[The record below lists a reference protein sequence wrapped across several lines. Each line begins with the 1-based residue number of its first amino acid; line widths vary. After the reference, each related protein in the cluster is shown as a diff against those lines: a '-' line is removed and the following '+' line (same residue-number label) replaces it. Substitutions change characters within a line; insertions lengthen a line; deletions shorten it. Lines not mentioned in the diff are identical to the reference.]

1 MKKVLNVYWGKG
13 LVGNITKE
21 NANFTFQYSKEW
33 IDGKNAFPI
42 SVSLPLKE
50 SLFERDISE
59 AFFGN
64 LLPESGIRTKI
75 ARYYGFSEKNNF
87 AMLNAI
93 GGECAG
99 ALMIVPENESVCAE
113 DGYSEVDVM
122 EISQMISAHKKRPLI
137 IGKDGLRLSLAG
149 AQDKLP
155 VYAKDNKYY
164 IPRGIA
170 ASNFIIKPP
179 IDEFQDTVINEAFC
193 MKLAKNTGLEVVD
206 VEIVRKGAVFL
217 LVKRYDRL
225 EQHGKVVRM
234 HQEDFCQA
242 IGIPY
247 DHKYETEGGPGL
259 ADCFNLID
267 THSSQPALDKKR
279 LIEFIVFNYYTG
291 NADAHGKNISF
302 LYEKGRI
309 RLAPFYDLMSTLV
322 YDGLTDKMAMK
333 IDGENRLRW
342 IRKRHFERF
351 ASKIDVKPKMVIDI
365 LEQMGRKLMIE
376 GECLIKEFDEKG
388 FDPGIIKSILSVIK
402 KQKENWISIN

>member
-1 MKKVLNVYWGKG
+1 MKKVLNVYWEKE

-21 NANFTFQYSKEW
+21 KVNFTFQYSKEW

-50 SLFERDISE
+50 GVFERDISE

-64 LLPESGIRTKI
+64 LLPEAGIRTKI

-99 ALMIVPENESVCAE
+99 ALMIVPESKSFCAE
-113 DGYSEVDVM
+113 NGYSEVDVM
-122 EISQMISAHKKRPLI
+122 EIAQMISDHKKRPLI

-155 VYAKDNKYY
+155 VYVKDDKYY
-164 IPRGIA
+164 IPRGLG
-170 ASNFIIKPP
+170 ASNFIIKSP
-179 IDEFQDTVINEAFC
+179 IDGFQDTVINEAFC
-193 MKLAKNTGLEVVD
+193 MKLAKKTGLEVVD
-206 VEIVRKGAVFL
+206 VEIVRKGADFL

-225 EQHGKVVRM
+225 EQHGKIVRM

-242 IGIPY
+242 MGVPY
-247 DHKYETEGGPGL
+247 DHKYEAEGGPGL

-267 THSSQPALDKKR
+267 MHSSKPALDKKR
-279 LIEFIVFNYYTG
+279 LMEFIVFNYYIG

-302 LYEKGRI
+302 LYEKGLI
-309 RLAPFYDLMSTLV
+309 MLAPFYDLMSTLV

-333 IDGENRLRW
+333 IDRENRVRW
-342 IRKRHFERF
+342 IRKRHFERL
-351 ASKIDVKPKMVIDI
+351 ASKIDVKPKMVIAL
-365 LEQMGRKLMIE
+365 LEEIGRKLIIE
-376 GECLIKEFDEKG
+376 GECLVKEFDENG
-388 FDPGIIKSILSVIK
+388 FNSGVIKSILSVIK
-402 KQKENWISIN
+402 KQKVNWGSSN